1 MNYFLNP
8 NDNIYYICYQSC
20 WNCSAKYD
28 SVSDNMNCISYI
40 DGYYFILEE
49 EKNNCYNMTL
59 INQGFYLDIS
69 STQNEPKF
77 VKCMIIVKPVMIHT
91 KKVI

>member
-1 MNYFLNP
+1 
-8 NDNIYYICYQSC
+8 
-20 WNCSAKYD
+20 
-28 SVSDNMNCISYI
+28 
-40 DGYYFILEE
+40 
-49 EKNNCYNMTL
+49 MTL

-77 VKCMIIVKPVMIHT
+77 DKCMIIVKPVMIHT